1 MIRILIAD
9 DHTILREGLK
19 QILSECRDMVVA
31 GEADNGLEALKK
43 VREEE
48 WDVVVLDMSM
58 PGKSGIELVKLIKS
72 EKPRLPILIL
82 SMHKE
87 DQYAVRTLKA
97 GASGYLC
104 KDSAS
109 AQLVSA
115 IRKVANGG
123 IFISPEVAEK
133 LAYGLRP
140 MSDAPPH
147 TLLSD
152 REYQV
157 FMMLV
162 QGKGKGLT
170 EIADELNLSVKTVST
185 HKTRIQEKMNADNLS
200 ALIKYAIK
208 HDLLDDEDDLPG

>member
-9 DHTILREGLK
+9 DHTILRDGLK

-58 PGKSGIELVKLIKS
+58 PGKSGIELVKQMKS
-72 EKPRLPILIL
+72 EKPKLPILIL

-115 IRKVANGG
+115 IRKVASGG

-133 LAYGLRP
+133 LAHGLRP

-162 QGKGKGLT
+162 QGKGLT
-170 EIADELNLSVKTVST
+170 EIAADLSLSVKTVST

-208 HDLLDDEDDLPG
+208 HDLLADEDDLPG